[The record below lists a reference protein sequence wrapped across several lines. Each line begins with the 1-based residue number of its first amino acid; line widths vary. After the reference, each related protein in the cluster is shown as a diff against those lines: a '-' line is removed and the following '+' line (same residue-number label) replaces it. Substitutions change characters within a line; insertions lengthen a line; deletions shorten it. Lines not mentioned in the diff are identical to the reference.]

1 MVAMMGKAQTV
12 TKIGYTN
19 VELILQYMPETK
31 AIEAELG
38 KLEEA
43 ISKTLEVKQK
53 YYQQKMIEF
62 QEYKQSGKP
71 VTPEMEK
78 AAIGELKKIETE
90 IQKGLSDAE
99 ERLMKRRM
107 ELLKPVQEKLQVA
120 IDATAKEGGYTYILN
135 QAVGEG
141 IPSILF
147 GKDSDNLTTVI
158 AKKLG
163 IAVE

>member
-1 MVAMMGKAQTV
+1 MS
-12 TKIGYTN
+12 
-19 VELILQYMPETK
+19 LIP
-31 AIEAELG
+31 
-38 KLEEA
+38 
-43 ISKTLEVKQK
+43 
-53 YYQQKMIEF
+53 
-62 QEYKQSGKP
+62 
-71 VTPEMEK
+71 
-78 AAIGELKKIETE
+78 
-90 IQKGLSDAE
+90 

-107 ELLKPVQEKLQVA
+107 DLLKPVQDKLQVA